1 MQIEKITKKI
11 EGEYKLDA
19 FIYSPKED
27 GKYPA
32 ILMCHGFLSAKDE
45 LGELPEKISEQGY
58 IVLTFDF
65 TGHGKSEGDRGYF
78 RSISH
83 LDDTERALKT
93 LFEFEKTDTERV
105 AIVGHSMGTVA
116 TTRVL
121 GETELG
127 KKCKTAVL
135 MAPVRKFTDS
145 VKGLELQAYKAVSNI
160 AWPILLLTGKHIYL
174 PYKFTTKDIFK
185 DQEVAKKAKAGGFLQ
200 TSMSVN
206 NYHYMINQVDN
217 EKFASKVNIP
227 TMIMVAKNDPMVP
240 NKGSKAVYDSIRT
253 VDKKY
258 IVIDNS
264 GHSMMMDSNKE
275 EVEKQLLDWFK
286 EKL

>member
-19 FIYSPKED
+19 LIYSPKEE

-32 ILMCHGFLSAKDE
+32 ILMCHGFLSAKEE
-45 LGELPEKISEQGY
+45 LGELPEKIAQQGY
-58 IVLTFDF
+58 IVLSFDY

-78 RSISH
+78 RSVGH

-93 LFEFEKTDTERV
+93 LFEFEKTDPERV
-105 AIVGHSMGTVA
+105 AVVGHSMGTVA
-116 TTRVL
+116 TIRVI
-121 GETELG
+121 GETDLG

-145 VKGLELQAYKAVSNI
+145 VGGIELQAYKAISNI

-185 DQEVAKKAKAGGFLQ
+185 DQNVAKKAKDAGFLQ

-206 NYHYMINQVDN
+206 NYHYMITQIDN

-227 TMIMVAKNDPMVP
+227 TLVIVARNEPMVP
-240 NKGSKAVYDSIRT
+240 NKSSKMVFDAIKNSE
-253 VDKKY
+253 KKFVE
-258 IVIDNS
+258 IENS